1 VFPFYMAG
9 VLSFYM
15 AGVIAARDFLLTES
29 TSASLVSHGKR
40 MGPMAVLADGTR
52 I

>member
-9 VLSFYM
+9 D
-15 AGVIAARDFLLTES
+15 IAARDSLLTDI

-40 MGPMAVLADGTR
+40 MGPMAVLADETG